1 MIQLSMRYA
10 RFFLLLSVVVF
21 ALWGVR
27 PAPVYAQEGSG
38 TGEVRR
44 LDQAAGKITLKHG
57 PISDL
62 DLPAMTLVYLI
73 EPALSEGLAPGDS
86 VRFTARRADTGE
98 YLIIRIKKR

>member
-1 MIQLSMRYA
+1 MIRLSTYYA
-10 RFFLLLSVVVF
+10 RFFLVLMVVAFAAWALSPGL
-21 ALWGVR
+21 AH
-27 PAPVYAQEGSG
+27 AQEGSG

-44 LDQAAGKITLKHG
+44 LDPDAGKITLKHG

-73 EPALSEGLAPGDS
+73 EPVLLEGLSPGDS
-86 VRFTARRADTGE
+86 VRFTARRSETGE